1 VTGTVRP
8 LTPEPSSLR
17 RQLSSRAGRLVA
29 RLAGVGREL
38 TGRRD
43 VAAEVDLFEAQLR
56 DFQSTVADLMDTSE
70 VGDALARVSEHAC
83 RIVNARRLLLAVRLD
98 PDEPVRMHAKGFEPE
113 EAKRLAPLVLDAEPG
128 RLAAALRG
136 EPRHGELLVAEV
148 ASPARQYGR
157 LVAFSAAVPLEHSR
171 QLLESYARLA
181 ATTLD
186 ASMAIETAAA
196 RRRTAERLGQFA
208 ARLIRE
214 RDTAGVA
221 QATVEAA
228 LDVMGSDRATLMAY
242 DEATGCFSM
251 VATTG
256 LPPELADRVKA
267 LVIGPH
273 NYRAVARTLE
283 ELDEPRVRHRD
294 GLEADRLELFS
305 DLEVGTVAMV
315 PVRTQDR
322 YFGVLFTSWSAGR
335 PAGRPHEHVRLLNAV
350 GHQAAGAWEKATLLE
365 QVHRQ
370 ASLDPLT
377 GLANRRVFT
386 EVLASLMGAHGG
398 RPAAVLF
405 CDLDRF
411 KEVNDL
417 LGHGAG
423 DELLVEVGHRL
434 AACVRSDD
442 LVARLG
448 GDEFTVLLREVDE
461 EWSPLGFA
469 AKIREALEEPVQLE
483 GSSVAVHLSIGA
495 VVAAP
500 GSLSVKE
507 VLRRAD
513 AAMYAAKSGGGD
525 RLLVFEEHM
534 LATRFE
540 RLDLEASLAAA
551 VAAPEGSFSLLYQPQ
566 VELGTGAVVGVEA
579 LVRWHHPERG
589 LLAPGAFLPV
599 AEETGLVVP
608 IDLYVLDTALAE
620 ARRWRGEGRDH
631 KVAVNFSAGTL
642 QSPGIVDAVR
652 AALDHH
658 HVPGSGLEVELAES
672 STVAD
677 PECLGTVRALGE
689 LGVTIAIDDVGTGY
703 SSLALLHLLPAH
715 RLKIDRS
722 FVQRIDQDAGARSV
736 VEAVLLLADRLGY
749 TAVAEGIETRAQAT
763 ELRALGCRLG
773 QGCLYARPIEPDRLR
788 PLLASLLGGDGD
800 FADVPRPRDG

>member
-1 VTGTVRP
+1 VTGTPRP

-17 RQLSSRAGRLVA
+17 RQLSSGAGSLVA
-29 RLAGVGREL
+29 RRGDAAAGV
-38 TGRRD
+38 
-43 VAAEVDLFEAQLR
+43 ALFEAQLS
-56 DFQSTVADLMDTSE
+56 DFQSTVADLMDTSD
-70 VGDALARVSEHAC
+70 VGDVLARVSKHAG
-83 RIVNARRLLLAVRLD
+83 RILSAGRLLLAVRLD
-98 PDEPVRMHAKGFEPE
+98 PDEPVRVHAEGFEPE
-113 EAKRLAPLVLDAEPG
+113 EAERLAPLVLDTPPDS
-128 RLAAALRG
+128 LAAALG
-136 EPRHGELLVAEV
+136 GGPQHGELLVAEV

-157 LVAFSAAVPLEHSR
+157 LVAFSAASSLEHSR
-171 QLLESYARLA
+171 QLLQSYARLA

-186 ASMAIETAAA
+186 ASMALESAAA

-228 LDVMGSDRATLMAY
+228 LDVMGSDRAALMAY
-242 DEATGCFSM
+242 DEPTGCFLT

-256 LPPELADRVKA
+256 MPPELADRVNA

-273 NYRAVARTLE
+273 NYPAVARTLD
-283 ELDEPRVRHRD
+283 ELDEPRVWHRD
-294 GLEADRLELFS
+294 GLEPGLLELLS
-305 DLEVGTVAMV
+305 DFEVETVAMV

-335 PAGRPHEHVRLLNAV
+335 PAGRPHEHVRLLNGV
-350 GHQAAGAWEKATLLE
+350 GHQAAGAWEKATLVE

-370 ASLDPLT
+370 ASVDPLT

-386 EVLASLMGAHGG
+386 EVLATLMGAHGG
-398 RPAAVLF
+398 KPAAVLF
-405 CDLDRF
+405 CDLDHF
-411 KEVNDL
+411 KAVNDL
-417 LGHGAG
+417 LGHSAG

-434 AACVRSDD
+434 SACARSDD

-448 GDEFTVLLREVDE
+448 GDEFVVLLREVDE
-461 EWSPLGFA
+461 EWSPVGFG
-469 AKIREALEEPVQLE
+469 AKIREAFEEPVHVE
-483 GSSVAVHLSIGA
+483 GSTVAVHLSIGA

-513 AAMYAAKSGGGD
+513 AAMYAAKAGGGD

-534 LATRFE
+534 LARRSE
-540 RLDLEASLAAA
+540 RVDLEASLAAA
-551 VAAPEGSFSLLYQPQ
+551 AAAPEDSFSLLYQPQ
-566 VELGTGAVVGVEA
+566 VELHTGAVVGVEA
-579 LVRWHHPERG
+579 LVRWRHPERG
-589 LLAPGAFLPV
+589 VLAPGAFLPV

-608 IDLYVLDTALAE
+608 VDLYVLGTALAE
-620 ARRWRGEGRDH
+620 ARAWREEGRER
-631 KVAVNFSAGTL
+631 KVAVNFSARTL

-652 AALDHH
+652 SALEQH
-658 HVPGSGLEVELAES
+658 HVPGSTLEIELTES

-677 PECLGTVRALGE
+677 PDCLGAVLRALGE

-703 SSLALLHLLPAH
+703 SSLALLHRLPAH
-715 RLKIDRS
+715 RLKIDRT
-722 FVQRIDQDAGARSV
+722 FVQRINKDAGARSV

-749 TAVAEGIETRAQAT
+749 TAVAEGVETRAQAT
-763 ELRALGCRLG
+763 ELKALGCRLG
-773 QGCLYARPIEPDRLR
+773 QGYLYARPLEPDRLR
-788 PLLASLLGGDGD
+788 PLLASLLGGVGD
-800 FADVPRPRDG
+800 SADSPQFRDS